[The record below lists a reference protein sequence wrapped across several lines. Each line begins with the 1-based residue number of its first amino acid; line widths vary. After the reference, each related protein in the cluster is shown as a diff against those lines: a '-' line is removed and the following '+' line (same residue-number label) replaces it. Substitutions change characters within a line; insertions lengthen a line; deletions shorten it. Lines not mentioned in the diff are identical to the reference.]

1 MSAVI
6 IGVDPHKH
14 LNAVV
19 AVSAKGNVLARRT
32 IDNTKDGFEEL
43 CALGRQWRERTWA
56 IEGCNGV
63 GKHLSQ
69 RLLAAGERVVDVST
83 RRAALVRVYAG
94 GNGRKND
101 DTDAYSIAMVALHT
115 PDLPEVTA
123 DSRAQALRLV
133 SQRRK
138 EMVGLRTQCV
148 CRIHRDL
155 VALLPGGAPR
165 KLTATKAKELLATV
179 RPRDE
184 VGKLRRQL
192 VADQIKDLEHW
203 DRKIAAIDVQLVE
216 LVDDTPTSL
225 RDLYGI
231 GPVTTAIIFGE
242 VIDVAQ
248 FRNKDHFASYNGT
261 APTDRG
267 SAGNPNPAVNLK
279 GNRKLNHAIH
289 VVAITQIR
297 NMTTDGRALYERKLA
312 EGKTKKEAV
321 RVVKR
326 RISDAVYRQLVLD
339 AEKAGPGGQ
348 TGTTLQSSV
357 TGSTPTAGSSDK
369 PQPGPAIEPTTTP
382 ERMPA

>member
-6 IGVDPHKH
+6 IGIDPHKH

-19 AVSAKGNVLARRT
+19 AVSAKGNVLSRRT
-32 IDNTKDGFEEL
+32 FDNTAEGFKEL
-43 CALGRQWRERTWA
+43 RALGRQWRERTWA

-63 GKHLSQ
+63 GKHISQ

-83 RRAALVRVYAG
+83 RRAALVRVYLE

-115 PDLPEVTA
+115 PDLPEVTV
-123 DSRAQALRLV
+123 DRRAQALRLV

-138 EMVGLRTQCV
+138 ELVGLRTQCV

-165 KLTATKAKELLATV
+165 KLTVTRAKELLATV

-192 VADQIKDLEHW
+192 IADQIRDLEYW

-225 RDLYGI
+225 RDLYGV
-231 GPVTTAIIFGE
+231 GPVTTALVLGE
-242 VIDVAQ
+242 VIDVAR
-248 FRNKDHFASYNGT
+248 FRNRDHFASYNGT

-297 NMTTDGRALYERKLA
+297 NMNTDGRALYERKLA

-326 RISDAVYRQLVLD
+326 RISDAIYRQLLLD

-369 PQPGPAIEPTTTP
+369 PQPGPELEPTTTP
-382 ERMPA
+382 LRVPA

>member
-1 MSAVI
+1 MSAVV

-19 AVSAKGNVLARRT
+19 VLSAKGNLLARRRV
-32 IDNTKDGFEEL
+32 DNTTEGFKAL
-43 CALGRQWRERTWA
+43 LALGRQWRERVWA

-69 RLLAAGERVVDVST
+69 RLLVAGERVVDVST

-115 PDLPEVTA
+115 PDLPEVST
-123 DSRAQALRLV
+123 DSRAQTLRLV

-138 EMVGLRTQCV
+138 ELVGLRTQCV

-165 KLTATKAKELLATV
+165 KLTATKAKQLLATV

-192 VADQIKDLEHW
+192 IADQIRDLEHW
-203 DRKIAAIDVQLVE
+203 DRKIAAIDRQLVE
-216 LVDDTPTSL
+216 LVDNTPTSL
-225 RDLYGI
+225 RDLHGI
-231 GPVTTAIIFGE
+231 GPVTTALILGE
-242 VIDVAQ
+242 VIDVAR
-248 FRNKDHFASYNGT
+248 FRNRDHFASYNGT

-297 NMTTDGRALYERKLA
+297 NRNTEGRALYERKLA

-326 RISDAVYRQLVLD
+326 RISDAIYRQLVID
-339 AEKAGPGGQ
+339 AEKVGPGGQ
-348 TGTTLQSSV
+348 AGTALQSSV
-357 TGSTPTAGSSDK
+357 TGSTPIAGSSEK
-369 PQPGPAIEPTTTP
+369 PQPGPALKPTTTP
-382 ERMPA
+382 RRVPA

>member
-1 MSAVI
+1 MSAVV

-32 IDNTKDGFEEL
+32 FDNTAEGFKAL
-43 CALGRQWRERTWA
+43 RALGRQWRDRLWA

-69 RLLAAGERVVDVST
+69 RLLTAGERVVDVST
-83 RRAALVRVYAG
+83 RRAALVRVYGG

-138 EMVGLRTQCV
+138 ELVGLRTQCV

-155 VALLPGGAPR
+155 VALLAGGAPR
-165 KLTATKAKELLATV
+165 KLTAAKAKALLATV

-192 VADQIKDLEHW
+192 IADQIRDLEHW
-203 DRKIAAIDVQLVE
+203 DRKIAAIDAQLVD

-225 RDLYGI
+225 RTLYGV
-231 GPVTTAIIFGE
+231 GPVTTALILGE
-242 VIDVAQ
+242 VIDVAR
-248 FRNKDHFASYNGT
+248 FRNRDHFASYNGT

-297 NMTTDGRALYERKLA
+297 NPNTDGRALYERKLA
-312 EGKTKKEAV
+312 QGKTKKEAV

-326 RISDAVYRQLVLD
+326 RISDAIYRQLVLD
-339 AEKAGPGGQ
+339 AEKVGPGGQ
-348 TGTTLQSSV
+348 AGTSLSSSV
-357 TGSTPTAGSSDK
+357 TGSTPTAGSSEK
-369 PQPGPAIEPTTTP
+369 PQPGPTPEPTTTP
-382 ERMPA
+382 LRMPA

>member
-1 MSAVI
+1 MSSVV

-19 AVSAKGNVLARRT
+19 AVSAMGNVLVRRT
-32 IDNTKDGFEEL
+32 FDNSADGFTEL
-43 CALGRQWRERTWA
+43 RALGRQWRVRTWA

-138 EMVGLRTQCV
+138 ELVGLRTQCV

-165 KLTATKAKELLATV
+165 KLTAARAKELLATV

-192 VADQIKDLEHW
+192 IVDQIRDLEHW
-203 DRKIAAIDVQLVE
+203 DRKIAAIDAQLVE

-225 RDLYGI
+225 RDLYGV
-231 GPVTTAIIFGE
+231 GPVTTALILGE
-242 VIDVAQ
+242 VIDVAR
-248 FRNKDHFASYNGT
+248 FRNRDHFASYNGT

-297 NMTTDGRALYERKLA
+297 NPNTEGRVLYERKLA

-326 RISDAVYRQLVLD
+326 RISDAIYRQLVLD

-348 TGTTLQSSV
+348 AGTTQQSSV

-369 PQPGPAIEPTTTP
+369 PQPGPAVEPRTTP
-382 ERMPA
+382 LRVPA

>member
-6 IGVDPHKH
+6 IGIDPHKH

-32 IDNTKDGFEEL
+32 FDNTAEGFKEL
-43 CALGRQWRERTWA
+43 RALGRQWRERTWA

-83 RRAALVRVYAG
+83 RRAALVRVYLE

-115 PDLPEVTA
+115 PDLPEVTV

-138 EMVGLRTQCV
+138 ERVGLRTQCV

-165 KLTATKAKELLATV
+165 KLTVTKAKELLATV

-184 VGKLRRQL
+184 VGKLRP
-192 VADQIKDLEHW
+192 ASSS
-203 DRKIAAIDVQLVE
+203 
-216 LVDDTPTSL
+216 PTSSA
-225 RDLYGI
+225 
-231 GPVTTAIIFGE
+231 TSST
-242 VIDVAQ
+242 
-248 FRNKDHFASYNGT
+248 GT
-261 APTDRG
+261 ARSP
-267 SAGNPNPAVNLK
+267 P
-279 GNRKLNHAIH
+279 
-289 VVAITQIR
+289 
-297 NMTTDGRALYERKLA
+297 
-312 EGKTKKEAV
+312 
-321 RVVKR
+321 
-326 RISDAVYRQLVLD
+326 
-339 AEKAGPGGQ
+339 
-348 TGTTLQSSV
+348 
-357 TGSTPTAGSSDK
+357 STPSSSNSS
-369 PQPGPAIEPTTTP
+369 TTP
-382 ERMPA
+382 PRPCATSTASARSPPPWSWAR